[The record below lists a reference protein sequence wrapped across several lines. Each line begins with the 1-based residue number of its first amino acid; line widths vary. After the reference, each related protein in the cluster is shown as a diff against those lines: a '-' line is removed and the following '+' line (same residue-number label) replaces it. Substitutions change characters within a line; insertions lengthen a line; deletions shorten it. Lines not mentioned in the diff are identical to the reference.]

1 MPAPYSGIRTLTTV
15 RQNRC
20 VASSDI
26 RTRVGDR
33 ELSLSNLDKV
43 LYPLTG
49 YTKAEVVNYYVAMAP
64 VLLPH
69 IRDRVITR
77 VRFPDGV
84 DAPSFYE
91 KNAPSGTPD
100 WVRTVRIGTS
110 DGIINYVVAD
120 EEATVVWLAN
130 LAALEI
136 HVPQWLVSGALP
148 NGDGVIDLPEGEPRA
163 GEPLA
168 DRVVVDLDPGEGMT
182 IVDTARA
189 ALIVAARLAD
199 DGMIP
204 VPQTSG
210 SKGMQIYAA
219 VQPCRSR
226 DVWSYVKKLG
236 VSLRQAYPE
245 LFVSTMSIAQ
255 RAGRI
260 YVDYNQDL
268 AARNTIAPYSLRGR
282 SMPVVATPVTWEEV
296 AGVRG
301 PDDLRFNPEDVLD
314 RVADHD
320 DLAVEL
326 LNESR
331 PALPQGIRDAKD
343 AKL

>member
-1 MPAPYSGIRTLTTV
+1 LVDLS
-15 RQNRC
+15 QNRG
-20 VASSDI
+20 VPSADI
-26 RTRVGDR
+26 RTRVGAR

-43 LYPLTG
+43 LFPLTG
-49 YTKAEVVNYYVAMAP
+49 YTKAEVINYYVHIAP
-64 VLLPH
+64 TLLPH

-84 DAPSFYE
+84 GSPGFYE
-91 KNAPSGTPD
+91 KNAPMGTPD

-110 DGIINYVVAD
+110 DGIINYVVAE

-136 HVPQWLVSGALP
+136 HVPQWVVRTGTP
-148 NGDGVIDLPEGEPRA
+148 DPDGVIDLPEEEPRA

-219 VQPCRSR
+219 VQPCRTR
-226 DVWSYVKKLG
+226 DVWSYVKELN
-236 VSLRQAYPE
+236 VSLHRTHPDF
-245 LFVSTMSIAQ
+245 FVSTMSIAQ

-268 AARNTIAPYSLRGR
+268 AARNTVAPYSMRGR
-282 SMPVVATPVTWEEV
+282 AQPAVATPITWEEV
-296 AGVRG
+296 AAVKG
-301 PDDLRFNPEDVLD
+301 PDDLRFSPEEVLH
-314 RVADHD
+314 RVAEHG
-320 DLAVEL
+320 DLAIDLVSE
-326 LNESR
+326 NR
-331 PALPQGIRDAKD
+331 PSLPR
-343 AKL
+343 